1 MQTSLALAPPVVLVV
16 DDDPAVR
23 SALQFS
29 LEIEGFVVRTYP
41 SGQAL
46 LREAELPARGCLVL
60 DQTMHDING
69 LDLLAV
75 LRGRAVE
82 LPAILITTDP
92 SRAVRHRA
100 ARAGVDLVEKPLLGN
115 ALLEA
120 IQAALAPDA

>member
-1 MQTSLALAPPVVLVV
+1 MQTSMTLAPPVVLVV

-29 LEIEGFVVRTYP
+29 LEVEGFAVRTYP

-46 LREAELPARGCLVL
+46 LRETELPTRGCLVL
-60 DQTMHDING
+60 DQVMHDING
-69 LDLLAV
+69 LDLLAL
-75 LRGRAVE
+75 LRIRAVE

-92 SRAVRHRA
+92 SHAIRHRA
-100 ARAGVDLVEKPLLGN
+100 ARAGVNVVEKPLLGN

-120 IQAALAPDA
+120 IQAALASNA